1 MTEPPV
7 PPANRSREYDL
18 HRVSRTG
25 IGVAAAGV
33 LLLAAT
39 ACSGGGGGSKA
50 AAPAERHLVY
60 VAGPPQASERATAA
74 GASVWIADP
83 SGAHPRKLAKGF
95 VGVLSPDGR
104 TVAVQRQGKGIF
116 VVSSD
121 GKQVKRL
128 TASPGLRPQ
137 TWSGDG
143 RTLYVTKATDQAVTE
158 LEGIDRDS
166 GKSTTIARGSLY
178 GVDTSPDGKQL
189 VYSRAPVATDQGI
202 CGDQFDLYVSK
213 LDGSD
218 PKRITND
225 GVSAFPVW
233 GAGGI
238 AYTHFPIENGVPDC
252 GAAGI
257 AKIDPD
263 GTRRK
268 LVVDRAPDAITLLGF
283 YGFQPLGW
291 LGTGKLLIGLR
302 SDSGTEGAV
311 LDVATGKLR
320 RLHEF
325 AAEASSDG
333 RFSLG
338 DSGDE
343 NSITI
348 IRVADGHQVFKR
360 KDACCPDWNR

>member
-1 MTEPPV
+1 MTEPAV
-7 PPANRSREYDL
+7 PPPNRSREYDL
-18 HRVSRTG
+18 DRVSRTG
-25 IGVAAAGV
+25 IGVLAAGA

-39 ACSGGGGGSKA
+39 ACSGGGGSSKP

-60 VAGPPQASERATAA
+60 VAGEPEATENATAA
-74 GASVWIADP
+74 KASVWIADP
-83 SGAHPRKLAKGF
+83 NGAHPRKLAKGF
-95 VGVLSPDGR
+95 VAVLSPDGR

-116 VVSSD
+116 LVSSD

-137 TWSGDG
+137 VWSGDS

-158 LEGIDRDS
+158 LDGIDRDS
-166 GKSTTIARGSLY
+166 GRSQTIARGSLY

-189 VYSRAPVATDQGI
+189 VYSRAPVSTDQGI

-213 LDGSD
+213 LDGSEA
-218 PKRITND
+218 KRITRD

-233 GAGGI
+233 GQAGI
-238 AYTHFPIENGVPDC
+238 AYMHFPVAEGVPDC

-257 AKIDPD
+257 ARVDPD
-263 GTRRK
+263 GAHRK
-268 LVVDRAPDAITLLGF
+268 IVVDRAPDAITLLGF

-291 LGTGKLLIGLR
+291 LGPGKLLIGLR

-325 AAEASSDG
+325 ADEASSDG

-338 DSGDE
+338 NSGDE
-343 NSITI
+343 NSVTI
-348 IRVADGHQVFKR
+348 VRVADGHLVFKR